1 MIEEIDITGE
11 ILENSGLY
19 VSTISQLSLYPNLL
33 LGYPVELRQLKIFT
47 GYNEPTLA
55 NDGDIWFPELT
66 NSDIR
71 LFFTIDEEF
80 IDKFYGNNII
90 LGIIKDNSKKDTSYS
105 GQLLNIKLIK
115 FINCITQE
123 QLDYKTYHRNVW
135 I

>member
-11 ILENSGLY
+11 ILENTGLY

-47 GYNEPTLA
+47 GYNEPTLP
-55 NDGDIWFPELT
+55 NDGNIWFPELT

-123 QLDYKTYHRNVW
+123 QLDYKTYHRNAW

>member
-33 LGYPVELRQLKIFT
+33 LGYPIELRKLKLFT
-47 GYNEPTLA
+47 GFSEPTVA
-55 NDGDIWFPELT
+55 NDGDIWFPEIE

-71 LFFTIDEEF
+71 LFFTIDEGF
-80 IDKFYGNNII
+80 IDKFYGNTIV
-90 LGIIKDNSKKDTSYS
+90 LGIIKDNSKKDTSYT
-105 GQLLNIKLIK
+105 GQLLDIKLVK
-115 FINCITQE
+115 FINCITRE
-123 QLDYKTYHRNVW
+123 ELNYKTYHRNVW